1 MASRI
6 NTDTEKK
13 YGLVSGQK
21 PVLLTESKTHVT
33 IQGFIANVESKLTYV
48 NNSKEFIETRYV
60 FPIDDMSAVYQVEAD
75 INGKHIV
82 VECQEKQQAKIT
94 FEEAT
99 STGQAAFFLSESE
112 YAGDIFVC
120 KLGNLDAGETAVLTM
135 AYVVELT
142 VQPDGDL
149 NFVLPY
155 VLNTRY
161 PSAGDA
167 RDTRNS
173 IQPVKLGFTASVKGH
188 HKIKSLSSYR
198 DDLQLQISD
207 DKHSAEIKLKDIV
220 HQNRDLEFSVSY
232 DDVSKPEAI
241 LEVGDRSKDGLLKE
255 DVLMLNFIP
264 DLKNHCGN
272 VKREFIFVMD
282 RSGSMNGDRMEK
294 SKAALLLFLK
304 SLPVGCLFNI
314 VSFGSNYSFLFDR
327 SQQYNK
333 ESLNAAKLH
342 QNEMMANMGGTNILS
357 PLSAIYS
364 MENNKDYPRQIFLL
378 TDGEV
383 GNTEAV
389 VNLVGQNSHNSRVF
403 TFGVGHGASTS
414 LIKNVA
420 KAGAGRETFIK
431 DEKDNMKA
439 KVIRALEFSMEDS
452 FADIVLEWNLPKGCT
467 ATNIPSQQPN
477 VFNGDRLSIFALLQN
492 TNKAK
497 SVKGSVTLKGFI
509 SGKLLAHTMDIK
521 ASSYMHPDLPI
532 HRVAAKHQIKELE
545 KGPLSDDAKEKIIM
559 ISTAAK
565 IISRFTAFVGVDVQT
580 KLPVTNKKGQMV
592 PEEVYIKTTTGKT
605 LIVQIDSSSTIFD
618 LKHAIQF
625 QEGIPPDQQRLIHA
639 GRQLIDD
646 RTLDDYGITAGATLH
661 MVLRLRGGGYGPEQW
676 IKIGSEKYGDIMM
689 NLVDLQQFDGPWKYS
704 DDLVKFLGT
713 NEKKLKKFDS
723 FKSYQLDVWC
733 TAYVIVF
740 LQKYLEKHADELKFI
755 VSKAMSWLES
765 QNLSGQ
771 DVNKLLNDIR
781 DQDMPIMY

>member
-6 NTDTEKK
+6 KTDTGKK
-13 YGLVSGQK
+13 YGLLSGQK
-21 PVLLTESKTHVT
+21 PVSLTESKTHVT

-48 NNSKEFIETRYV
+48 NNSKESIETRYV
-60 FPIDDMSAVYQVEAD
+60 FPIDDMSAVYKFEAD
-75 INGKHIV
+75 INGRHIV
-82 VECQEKQQAKIT
+82 AECQEKQQAKIT

-99 STGQAAFFLSESE
+99 STGQAAFFLSESK

-142 VQPDGDL
+142 VQPNGNL
-149 NFVLPY
+149 NFVLSY

-161 PSAGDA
+161 SSAGDA
-167 RDTRNS
+167 GDTRNS
-173 IQPVKLGFTASVKGH
+173 IKPVKLGFTASVKGH
-188 HKIKSLSSYR
+188 HKIKSVSTYR

-220 HQNRDLEFSVSY
+220 SQYRDLEFSVSY

-241 LEVGDRSKDGLLKE
+241 LEVGDRNKDGLLKE
-255 DVLMLNFIP
+255 DVLVLNFIP
-264 DLKNHCGN
+264 DLKNHCRN

-282 RSGSMNGDRMEK
+282 RSGSMDGDRMEK

-314 VSFGSNYSFLFDR
+314 VSFGSSYSFLFDK
-327 SQQYNK
+327 SQQYNE
-333 ESLNAAKLH
+333 ESLGAAKHH
-342 QNEMMANMGGTNILS
+342 QNEMMANMGGTDILS

-420 KAGAGRETFIK
+420 KAGAGRATFIK

-452 FADIVLEWNLPKGCT
+452 LADIILEWNLPKGCT

-497 SVKGSVTLKGFI
+497 SVEGSVTLKGFI

-521 ASSYMHPDLPI
+521 ASSYIHPDLPI

-545 KGPLSDDAKEKIIM
+545 NGPLSDDTKEKIIM

-580 KLPVTNKKGQMV
+580 KLPVTNKKSQ
-592 PEEVYIKTTTGKT
+592 
-605 LIVQIDSSSTIFD
+605 IV
-618 LKHAIQF
+618 
-625 QEGIPPDQQRLIHA
+625 IH
-639 GRQLIDD
+639 
-646 RTLDDYGITAGATLH
+646 
-661 MVLRLRGGGYGPEQW
+661 
-676 IKIGSEKYGDIMM
+676 
-689 NLVDLQQFDGPWKYS
+689 
-704 DDLVKFLGT
+704 
-713 NEKKLKKFDS
+713 
-723 FKSYQLDVWC
+723 
-733 TAYVIVF
+733 
-740 LQKYLEKHADELKFI
+740 
-755 VSKAMSWLES
+755 
-765 QNLSGQ
+765 
-771 DVNKLLNDIR
+771 
-781 DQDMPIMY
+781 

>member
-1 MASRI
+1 
-6 NTDTEKK
+6 
-13 YGLVSGQK
+13 
-21 PVLLTESKTHVT
+21 
-33 IQGFIANVESKLTYV
+33 
-48 NNSKEFIETRYV
+48 
-60 FPIDDMSAVYQVEAD
+60 MSAVYKFEAN
-75 INGKHIV
+75 INGRHIIA
-82 VECQEKQQAKIT
+82 ECQDKQQAKIT
-94 FEEAT
+94 FEEAK
-99 STGQAAFFLSESE
+99 STGRGAFFLSESKH
-112 YAGDIFVC
+112 AGDICVC

-142 VQPDGDL
+142 VQPDGNL
-149 NFVLPY
+149 TFVLPY

-161 PSAGDA
+161 SSAGDA
-167 RDTRNS
+167 GDTRNS
-173 IQPVKLGFTASVKGH
+173 VKPVKLGFTASVTGH
-188 HKIKSLSSYR
+188 HKIKSVSTYR
-198 DDLQLQISD
+198 DDLQIQIAD
-207 DKHSAEIKLKDIV
+207 DKHSAEIKLKDIG
-220 HQNRDLEFSVSY
+220 HQYRDLEFSVSY

-241 LEVGDRSKDGLLKE
+241 LEVGDCSKDGLLKE

-282 RSGSMNGDRMEK
+282 RSVSMDGDRMDK

-333 ESLNAAKLH
+333 KSLGAAKHH

-383 GNTEAV
+383 SNTEAV
-389 VNLVGQNSHNSRVF
+389 VNLVGQNSRNSRVF

-420 KAGAGRETFIK
+420 KAGAGRATFIK

-452 FADIVLEWNLPKGCT
+452 FADVVLEWNLPKGCT

-497 SVKGSVTLKGFI
+497 SVEGSVTLKGFI
-509 SGKLLAHTMDIK
+509 SGKQLAHTMDIK
-521 ASSYMHPDLPI
+521 ASSYIHPDLPV

-545 KGPLSDDAKEKIIM
+545 KGPLSDDTKKKIIM

-580 KLPVTNKKGQMV
+580 KLPVTYIIEGVNNIKSSATKAKGVSLQIVVMLFKVKKNGKV
-592 PEEVYIKTTTGKT
+592 SEEHMNTKLGTEKSKDIPRPASQQLFPVANPNSQSEQPTTSK
-605 LIVQIDSSSTIFD
+605 IDSQ
-618 LKHAIQF
+618 KKNRKIQDTNF
-625 QEGIPPDQQRLIHA
+625 FETTSATDIPTEPA
-639 GRQLIDD
+639 
-646 RTLDDYGITAGATLH
+646 RTKELNWFC
-661 MVLRLRGGGYGPEQW
+661 E
-676 IKIGSEKYGDIMM
+676 
-689 NLVDLQQFDGPWKYS
+689 
-704 DDLVKFLGT
+704 
-713 NEKKLKKFDS
+713 
-723 FKSYQLDVWC
+723 
-733 TAYVIVF
+733 
-740 LQKYLEKHADELKFI
+740 YL
-755 VSKAMSWLES
+755 
-765 QNLSGQ
+765 N
-771 DVNKLLNDIR
+771 
-781 DQDMPIMY
+781 DQDMRNIHKKSVYSPKHSKNLNASLPGLTQQELNNLSRRKKGRVL